1 MNDAVRIEVEH
12 LTDPT
17 EEILVI
23 DSWESYDIDSDMMT
37 DADAFT
43 WRVQPRR
50 DYIDFFKIPGHVARL
65 YVADSLQMTG
75 FIEATPDKADTGG
88 AEIQLTGRDFAGVLV
103 DSAAPLLDLTDMTLL
118 AIVEKMIE
126 PWAGI
131 IPGVI
136 TDYGDYRF
144 ITQAHR
150 SWNGYTSAQRA
161 SRAAKKATQP
171 ADRKKA
177 TAAAKR
183 LRQKKYTRSPWGAL
197 NSEKIFKE
205 PTQIGGSRWKL
216 IRSLAGFLGVHA
228 WMAPDGYVVLARPE
242 YQQNPVGQLY
252 VHIDDDGNITGSN
265 CTASRQPDIG
275 DRYCDYSLVGQGYS
289 SKAQKGVDLNSYA
302 VARDPSKSFW
312 YDMETRRLPKTY
324 IEAVPRVQD
333 KKMLVRK
340 ARTMAEENII
350 RSYNFQVNVEG
361 HRTTDVMPSTDVND
375 IGPLWA
381 VDTIADVDYQP
392 KAMTGPHY
400 IRRRQFTGD
409 KDEGQQTNLT
419 PIPSDIW
426 LASDHD
432 KVSDSVWAN
441 KLRNTMEHYAL

>member
-1 MNDAVRIEVEH
+1 MNDPVRIEVEH

-17 EEILVI
+17 GEILII
-23 DSWESYDIDSDMMT
+23 DSWESYEIESDMMT

-43 WRVQPRR
+43 WRVQPRK
-50 DYIDFFKIPGHVARL
+50 DYIDFFRIPGHVARL
-65 YVADSLQMTG
+65 YVANSLQMTG
-75 FIEATPDKADTGG
+75 IIEATPDRSDTGG
-88 AEIQLTGRDFAGVLV
+88 VELQLTGRDFAGMLV
-103 DSAAPLLDLTDMTLL
+103 DSAAPLLDLTDMTLIQ
-118 AIVEKMIE
+118 IVEKLLE

-144 ITQAHR
+144 ITTAHR
-150 SWNGYTSAQRA
+150 SWNGYTSARRA
-161 SRAAKKATQP
+161 SQTAKRATQP
-171 ADRKKA
+171 REKKA
-177 TAAAKR
+177 ATEAAKR

-197 NSEKIFKE
+197 NNDKIFKE
-205 PTQIGGSRWKL
+205 PTQVGGSVFKL
-216 IRSLAGFLGVHA
+216 IKSLAGYIGVHA
-228 WMAPDGYVVLARPE
+228 WMSPDGYVVLARPE

-252 VHIDDDGNITGSN
+252 VRIDDDGNITGSN

-275 DRYCDYSLVGQGYS
+275 DRYCDYSLVGQGYTS
-289 SKAQKGVDLNSYA
+289 TAQKGKDLNSYA

-312 YDMETRRLPKTY
+312 LDMLQRRLPKTH
-324 IEAVPRVQD
+324 IESVPRAQD

-340 ARTMAEENII
+340 ARTMAEENIC

-361 HRTTDVMPSTDVND
+361 HRTTDVMATRDAND

-381 VDTIADVDYQP
+381 VDTIVDVDYEP
-392 KAMTGPHY
+392 KAVTGPHL

-409 KDEGQQTNLT
+409 KDGQETNLT

-432 KVSDSVWAN
+432 KVTDSVWAN